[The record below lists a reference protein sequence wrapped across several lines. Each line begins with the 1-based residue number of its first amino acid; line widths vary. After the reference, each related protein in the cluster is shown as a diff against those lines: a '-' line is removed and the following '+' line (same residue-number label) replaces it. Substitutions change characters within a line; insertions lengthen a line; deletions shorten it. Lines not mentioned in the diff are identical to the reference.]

1 MLGASSAFTAEAK
14 DVTRKVAQ
22 SVEVAWKK
30 DYQSG
35 IRFFTIGVSTIG
47 SDDLIAGAS
56 GVQSAWNQY
65 VYENESTNVLEMD
78 YERSLQ
84 MPQGGVSKAAAGVN
98 FSNTSGRYT
107 PRFMGGNSSLF
118 TSVYKPMRP
127 MIINAGFD
135 ISGVEEMLPQF
146 VGVTKVPELDVR
158 DKDMSVQAT
167 DFLEFLSN
175 RFVDNTSIY
184 TSVRSD
190 QLIETL
196 LQAQGLATSQYSLDY
211 GVNNIRFALLEK
223 GTRLMDV
230 LNKIVQAEYGHLY
243 QDEEGVI
250 RFENRQH
257 WDSSPHTTVQ
267 QVIYTAD
274 VINSEYPG
282 DDHIINVVEI
292 NTDLRA
298 KQQNQTIFSLGTTLL
313 MPPGDSTLFVDFE
326 DPILQADTPV
336 YIANSAEDGTGTNKT
351 SFVTLKSS
359 DVFAQAAKYILT
371 NTSNGNVYITS
382 FTVNGRPAKVYSELY
397 YRAGDDSSVTAY
409 EERPLVIDN
418 DYIQDQFWAASLAQ
432 LILNDF
438 SDPENLQTI
447 TIRARPQLQL
457 GDLISWQGRYWRIF
471 GIKTQMNPGIGFVQ
485 ELQLLQRTI
494 QSYFRIGISTIGSG
508 DKIAP

>member
-1 MLGASSAFTAEAK
+1 MLSSSSAFTAEAK
-14 DVTRKVAQ
+14 DVTRKIAQ
-22 SVEVAWKK
+22 SVAVAWKK
-30 DYQSG
+30 DYQAS

-47 SDDLIAGAS
+47 GEDIINSGG

-65 VYENESTNVLEMD
+65 LYEDESANVLQMD
-78 YERSLQ
+78 YERALQ
-84 MPQGGVSKAAAGVN
+84 MPQGGVSKALAGVN
-98 FSNTSGRYT
+98 FDNTSGRYT
-107 PRFMGGNSSLF
+107 PRFMGGTSSLF
-118 TSVYKPMRP
+118 TAVHKPMRP

-135 ISGVEEMLPQF
+135 INGVDETVPQF
-146 VGVTKVPELDVR
+146 VGVTKVPEVDQR
-158 DKDMSVQAT
+158 EREASFQAT
-167 DFLEFLSN
+167 DFLEFLAN
-175 RFVDNTSIY
+175 RYVDNTSIY
-184 TSVRSD
+184 TGVRSD

-196 LQAQGLATSQYSLDY
+196 LQGQNLATSQYSLDV
-211 GVNNIRFALLEK
+211 GINKLSFALIEK
-223 GTRLMDV
+223 GTRLMDI

-257 WDSSPHTTVQ
+257 WDSAPYTSVQ

-274 VINSEYPG
+274 VINSEFPG

-292 NTDLRA
+292 NTDLRS
-298 KQQNQTIFSLGTTLL
+298 KQPNQVIFSLGATLF
-313 MPPGDSTLFVDFE
+313 MPPGESTLFVDFE
-326 DPILQADTPV
+326 DPILEADTPV
-336 YIANSAEDGTGTNKT
+336 YIANSAEDGTGTDKT
-351 SFVTLKSS
+351 GSVFIKSS
-359 DVFAQAAKYILT
+359 DVFAQAAKYVLN
-371 NTSNGNVYITS
+371 NTTAGNVYITS

-418 DYIQDQFWAASLAQ
+418 DYIQDQSWAASLAQ

-494 QSYFRIGISTIGSG
+494 QSYFRIGISSIGGS
-508 DKIAP
+508 DRIAP